1 MNDDDPTLVALS
13 SAVDSIESRYLTCG
27 QFSMPAPLQITAS
40 GGQTATF
47 PIKRGEQLTE
57 IKKLTDVAAP
67 SPFGLGGETVVNT
80 AVRQASQVSAC
91 ASSTRAQHI
100 TSATIPSLSATT
112 TATAAPAGHGRLA
125 DLRRRL

>member
-1 MNDDDPTLVALS
+1 MNDDDPTLAALS

-57 IKKLTDVAAP
+57 LKKLTEVAATEGWISSVSDGSVARDGSARGHHEHVQVRADVP
-67 SPFGLGGETVVNT
+67 GDRLQPLCPRGGG
-80 AVRQASQVSAC
+80 
-91 ASSTRAQHI
+91 
-100 TSATIPSLSATT
+100 
-112 TATAAPAGHGRLA
+112 APG
-125 DLRRRL
+125 